1 MTKEEVQE
9 LIKKYTEGKCSPEE
23 RELLED
29 WADQRGAQKSWG
41 WIDASQKAETRDR
54 IWKKINLNPPVYSNH
69 KLWLSGIAAAIVLIC
84 SIAFYANQQSKRIP
98 LNRALVKKVK
108 AVPTGAKTVTLTLAD
123 GTVHQLN
130 NAAQGIL
137 AVENDIEIK
146 KGNQGQLI
154 YSQNESSATSGT
166 ALNTLNIPR
175 GNLYQLQLA
184 DGTKVWLNS
193 ASSITYP
200 SSFNKHDRT
209 VSLKGEAYFEVAKD
223 TKKPFIVNSRGVS
236 IKVTGTHFNVSAYD
250 DDEDLKATL
259 LEGGV
264 EVEKGGKKIALLPGE
279 QAISKNFSTELTQVI
294 IDPTNVIAWRTGD
307 FVFEGQD
314 LRAVMRNLSR
324 WYDVE
329 VSFEGDL
336 PYEKKVGGTFS
347 KAKGMASLL
356 NNLEKLMGIK
366 FKVEGRRVTVSS

>member
-1 MTKEEVQE
+1 MTKEEIQE
-9 LIKKYTEGKCSPEE
+9 LIKKYTEGNCSPEE
-23 RELLED
+23 KELLES
-29 WADQRGAQKSWG
+29 WADQRGAQKSWE
-41 WIDASQKAETRDR
+41 WIDSSQKTETRDR
-54 IWKKINLNPPVYSNH
+54 IWRKINLNPPGYTHH

-84 SIAFYANQQSKRIP
+84 SIAFYAHHQSRSLA
-98 LNRALVKKVK
+98 LNRSLAKKAK
-108 AVPTGAKTVTLTLAD
+108 AVPSGTKTVTLTLAD
-123 GTVHQLN
+123 GTVHQLS
-130 NAAQGIL
+130 NAAQGLL

-154 YSQNESSATSGT
+154 YSKNEHLTSSGT
-166 ALNTLNIPR
+166 ALNTLSIPR
-175 GNLYQLQLA
+175 GNVYQLQLA

-209 VSLKGEAYFEVAKD
+209 VSLQGEAYFEVAKD

-236 IKVTGTHFNVSAYD
+236 ITVTGTHFNVSAYD
-250 DDEDLKATL
+250 DDEEFKATL

-264 EVEKGGKKIALLPGE
+264 DVEKGGKKITLLPGE
-279 QAISKNFSTELTQVI
+279 QAVSKNSSRELAHVTV
-294 IDPTNVIAWRTGD
+294 DPTNAVAWKAGN

-314 LRAVMRNLSR
+314 LRTMMRNISR

-336 PYEKKVGGTFS
+336 PFEKKVGGTFS